1 MLQPKKI
8 SRPDTPLA
16 ETPIPKDST
25 VYFRNKVK
33 EVNEKIKKVIPNL
46 PRFISNDKNDNK
58 KSQEMRNLVSEKN
71 KAISNQLRQSDKGK
85 IGYDKNGYK
94 IK

>member
-1 MLQPKKI
+1 
-8 SRPDTPLA
+8 LA
-16 ETPIPKDST
+16 
-25 VYFRNKVK
+25 
-33 EVNEKIKKVIPNL
+33 KIKKVIPNL

>member
-1 MLQPKKI
+1 MQ
-8 SRPDTPLA
+8 RPDTPLA

-33 EVNEKIKKVIPNL
+33 DINEKIKKVIPNL
-46 PRFISNDKNDNK
+46 PRFKSNDSSDNK
-58 KSQEMRNLVSEKN
+58 KSQEMKNLVSERN

-94 IK
+94 INK